1 MKWTKGT
8 IVVGVVL
15 YIFLWVLYLHGATQ
29 LFAVLVIPPVLAFLV
44 GGGNFLDDFLG
55 IRRKAQ
61 EFKKRSKDE

>member
-61 EFKKRSKDE
+61 EFKKRSKGE